1 VRAEQ
6 QRTKWRSRALAL
18 VGIGVVWEVFGY
30 LLEIRTQ
37 IWPTPSRVL
46 LEAFREGPLL
56 VRHGL
61 FTIYEILAGFLLG
74 ASVTFPA
81 SVIAAACPDFS
92 RRALPFFRFSR
103 SLPIL
108 VVAPL
113 FVVWFGYGMLPK
125 ILLASLLGAF
135 SVALA
140 TLEGMVSLRPEM
152 LELARATGAGRIQT
166 FLKIQVPASL
176 PHIFRGLKLAAPLSV
191 VGVTVGE
198 FLGAELGLGH
208 LLLAANSSLNT
219 PLLVAAMSILILIGI
234 ALYHGVQGLEHALVP
249 GSAARASREFLSP

>member
-1 VRAEQ
+1 MRAEQ
-6 QRTKWRSRALAL
+6 QRTKWGFTALAL
-18 VGIGVVWEVFGY
+18 FGIGVVWEVLGY

-37 IWPTPSRVL
+37 VWPTPSRIL
-46 LEAFREGPLL
+46 LEASRERPLL
-56 VRHGL
+56 LHHGL
-61 FTIYEILAGFLLG
+61 FTSYEILAGFLLG
-74 ASVTFPA
+74 ASVTLPA
-81 SVIAAACPDFS
+81 GIIAAACPNFS
-92 RRALPFFRFSR
+92 RRALPFFRFSL

-135 SVALA
+135 PIAWG
-140 TLEGMVSLRPEM
+140 TLEGMASLRPEM
-152 LELARATGAGRIQT
+152 LELARAMGAGRIQT
-166 FLKIQVPASL
+166 FLKIQAPASL
-176 PHIFRGLKLAAPLSV
+176 PYVFRGLKLAAALSV

-198 FLGAELGLGH
+198 FLGAEAGLGH

-234 ALYHGVQGLEHALVP
+234 ALYYGVQALEHALVP
-249 GSAARASREFLSP
+249 GRAARKSNEE